1 MIVMIEFLFRRRYS
15 IIMRLEQYRAKDR
28 IKLFRKNKIATMDEL
43 KEMLGTQADATIFR
57 KLRELPYRTSY
68 SHRGRYYTLDD
79 MADYDEW
86 GLWSYRTVWF
96 SLRGSLMATAEA
108 LVEKSDAGFFV
119 IELENV
125 LNVEAKG
132 ALLKLTRQGR
142 LSREQITGRFLYCSR
157 EPTRRKLQVRARRV
171 LEAGSLPAGRIPH
184 IDVLPDE
191 LKASIVLFFSLLDE
205 KQRRLYA
212 GLESLKI
219 GHGGDRAIAEL
230 LGLGVGTVAHGRRE
244 LLDRD
249 VEPGRVRRSGA
260 GRKPV
265 EKKRRTSSRASKS

>member
-1 MIVMIEFLFRRRYS
+1 MIEFLFYRRYS
-15 IIMRLEQYRAKDR
+15 IIMRLEQYRAEDL

-43 KEMLGTQADATIFR
+43 KEMLGTHADATIFR

-79 MADYDEW
+79 MAEYDEW

-108 LVEKSDAGFFV
+108 LVEESDAGFFV
-119 IELENV
+119 MELENV

-157 EPTRRKLQVRARRV
+157 QPTRRKLQVRARRV

-230 LGLGVGTVAHGRRE
+230 LGLGVGTIAHGRRE

>member
-1 MIVMIEFLFRRRYS
+1 MIIMIEFLFVRRYS
-15 IIMRLEQYRAKDR
+15 IIMRLEQYRAKDL

-57 KLRELPYRTSY
+57 KLCELPYRTSY

-86 GLWSYRTVWF
+86 GLWSYREVWF

-108 LVEKSDAGFFV
+108 LVEESDAGFFV
-119 IELENV
+119 MELENV

-142 LSREQITGRFLYCSR
+142 LSREQITGRFLYCSQ
-157 EPTRRKLQVRARRV
+157 EPTRRKLQVRARRI

-249 VEPGRVRRSGA
+249 VEPGRVRRRGA

-265 EKKRRTSSRASKS
+265 EKKRRTSSRASKN

>member
-1 MIVMIEFLFRRRYS
+1 
-15 IIMRLEQYRAKDR
+15 MRFEEYRAQDL
-28 IKLFRKNKIATMDEL
+28 IELFRKNQIATMPEL

-57 KLRELPYRTSY
+57 KLRKLSYRSSY

-96 SLRGSLMATAEA
+96 SRRGSLMATAEA
-108 LVEKSDAGFFV
+108 LVEESDAGFFV
-119 IELENV
+119 AELEQV

-132 ALLKLTRQGR
+132 ALLKLMRQGR
-142 LSREQITGRFLYCSR
+142 LSRETITGRYLYCSHD
-157 EPTRRKLQVRARRV
+157 PTRRKLQLSARRV

-219 GHGGDRAIAEL
+219 GHGGDRAMAEL

-244 LLDRD
+244 LLDRE
-249 VEPGRVRRSGA
+249 VEPARVRRSGA

-265 EKKRRTSSRASKS
+265 EKKRRRSSRASKS